1 MARALVVKIS
11 GSLLYPPEPSYLKD
25 LTNSLLELKVKH
37 AVTLGVVVG
46 GGPVARSYIN
56 TLKELGVDNAKLDIL
71 GIESARLNALMLA
84 TLLYPKSPLI
94 VPRDI
99 IEAASIAASG
109 LIPVMGGLQPGQS
122 TNAVSLALAE
132 ALGASKV
139 INMLNNI
146 EGVYDKPPETPGA
159 RLLREVSYRELR
171 EIINRYPQH
180 PGKYTLLDHTAMK
193 IAERSKITIH
203 FIKGNEPG
211 NLIKA
216 FLGEEIGT
224 VARP

>member
-1 MARALVVKIS
+1 MAKAIVVKIS
-11 GSLLYPPEPSYLKD
+11 GSLLYPPEPGYLKR
-25 LTNSLLELKVKH
+25 LTRSLLELKAKYG
-37 AVTLGVVVG
+37 VTLGVVVG

-71 GIESARLNALMLA
+71 GIESARLNALMLS
-84 TLLYPKSPLI
+84 TLLYPESPLV

-99 IEAASIAASG
+99 IEAASIAATG

-132 ALGASKV
+132 ALGADKV
-139 INMLNNI
+139 INMLNGI
-146 EGVYDKPPETPGA
+146 EGVYDRPPELPGA
-159 RLLREVSYRELR
+159 QLLREVTYRELR
-171 EIINRYPQH
+171 GIINQYPQH
-180 PGKYTLLDHTAMK
+180 PGKYTLLDHTAVK

-203 FIKGNEPG
+203 FIKGNDPD

-216 FLGEEIGT
+216 FSGVKIGT
-224 VARP
+224 IVRP